1 MVDELELKKELELG
15 PEWAQERDLQ
25 LASKMVFE
33 MEAMMGAGLVN
44 PSAKQLGDL

>member
-1 MVDELELKKELELG
+1 MADELELKKELELG
-15 PEWAQERDLQ
+15 SEWGQERDFQ

-44 PSAKQLGDL
+44 QSAK